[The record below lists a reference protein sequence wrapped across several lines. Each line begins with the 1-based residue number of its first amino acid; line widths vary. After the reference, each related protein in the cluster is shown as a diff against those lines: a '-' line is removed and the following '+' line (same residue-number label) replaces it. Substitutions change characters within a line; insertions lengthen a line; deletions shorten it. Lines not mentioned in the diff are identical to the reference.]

1 MAFTLVIKSKGLF
14 GKVKSINMAELLN
27 NCHLKYGSNNE
38 FYILENDKMEQNT
51 AVLYNPNRIGRGIFF
66 DGRKCSDGQ
75 ITISYNIPT
84 TKTEIHDFIQ
94 IAKEIERQFKNASF
108 YCDEEKRN
116 YTLKDLENNEEA
128 MAAYSL
134 EGLHRFCSNQ
144 EMKQCI
150 LTLAQ
155 YPWFLDAEKREYY
168 KNCPDLDD
176 FEKTIHDLQAGDVY
190 YAKPSLMKNKNDGKS
205 LAIYTLTDE
214 CESIFPME
222 AKDFLNLEDIKVDE
236 GLIGFWIYEEQRRV
250 DGLFSYDKFVEYMM
264 CHGAVKFDA
273 NHMRVPATVTKEDI
287 NEMIQHI
294 G

>member
-66 DGRKCSDGQ
+66 DGRKCSGGQ

-84 TKTEIHDFIQ
+84 TKTEIHD
-94 IAKEIERQFKNASF
+94 
-108 YCDEEKRN
+108 

-134 EGLHRFCSNQ
+134 ESLHRFCSNQ

-264 CHGAVKFDA
+264 GHGAVKFDA